1 MAFLSAVSWIEVVAN
16 ELVNLLTTLGV
27 ISTIDLA
34 LLGLTVLA
42 WGNSIG
48 DMIADVSVSK
58 RGYAKMGISAAIGG
72 PTSNI
77 FICCIAVML
86 GIAIYAIWTAVNKW
100 TLKKSFGYFCFAY
113 YFGFL
118 VINVLVYE
126 NVIPLPFGS

>member
-48 DMIADVSVSK
+48 DMIADVSVSRK
-58 RGYAKMGISAAIGG
+58 GYAKMGISAAIGG
-72 PTSNI
+72 PTLNVLIGVGLGCTINTLSAEGGSVAMPNTSNI
-77 FICCIAVML
+77 FVCCIAVML
-86 GIAIYAIWTAVNKW
+86 GIAIYVIWTALNQW
-100 TLKKSFGYFCFAY
+100 TLK
-113 YFGFL
+113 
-118 VINVLVYE
+118 
-126 NVIPLPFGS
+126 